1 MARPSKLTAD
11 QWEQIKT
18 RRALGESA
26 ADLSREFG
34 ISETSISKRVSQAV
48 PQISQLAKQI
58 VDTRTAMNA
67 LPLADQFR
75 VMKLADKLMEISS
88 KLGEAAEYG
97 ADTAARMSALANK
110 QIKKINADDP
120 METADVLQSIAG
132 LTKIAN
138 EASVIPLKTI
148 AALAQSQKE
157 SAEDAPPPAR
167 VVVEVVSARKRK
179 AVVHE

>member
-138 EASVIPLKTI
+138 EASIIPLKTI
-148 AALAQSQKE
+148 ALSQSQKE